1 MYKKDAYRTFRYT
14 YGLPMQQIKACTSY
28 ISLIIVIKQRI
39 KHRFHCFSCYSL
51 FLNRPLLPYGVE
63 GFLLV
68 NLIRKSVGLLGR
80 VIGPTQ
86 GLYLHTGQHNTE
98 KRRHTS
104 MPRAGF
110 EHAISTFERPKTVLA
125 SDRLAIECYY
135 LD

>member
-1 MYKKDAYRTFRYT
+1 M
-14 YGLPMQQIKACTSY
+14 
-28 ISLIIVIKQRI
+28 RI
-39 KHRFHCFSCYSL
+39 F

-68 NLIRKSVGLLGR
+68 NLRELVGLLGR

-110 EHAISTFERPKTVLA
+110 KSAISTSERPKTVLA
-125 SDRLAIECYY
+125 SDRSAIETGLNENSVQYFSTHVSHMRSLTVQVTDVLSHCTSILSPLPDEYRISG
-135 LD
+135 